1 MKKSSMRKWLSFS
14 GCIVLIAAMA
24 LCMSGCNDFEGESAT
39 DPTAPTVFS
48 DGDVMGQGARTF
60 TLIVEELDGSK
71 ISVSV
76 NTDRQIV
83 GQALE
88 DLGIIKGENGIYG
101 MFIKAVNGKT
111 YEYEKDGAYW
121 AFYIDGDYALTGVDQ
136 TEIQEGVVYML
147 KAERA

>member
-1 MKKSSMRKWLSFS
+1 MKSNSMKKWLSLA

-24 LCMSGCNDFEGESAT
+24 LCISGCSDFAEEA
-39 DPTAPTVFS
+39 PTEPTVFS